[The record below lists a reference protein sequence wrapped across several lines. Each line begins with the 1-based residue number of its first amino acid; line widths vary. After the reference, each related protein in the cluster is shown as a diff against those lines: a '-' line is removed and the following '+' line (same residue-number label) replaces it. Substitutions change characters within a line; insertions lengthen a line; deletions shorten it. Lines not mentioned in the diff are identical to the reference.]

1 MAAASSMFRRHC
13 RLALVFLGV
22 LLAGSTVLLGGCSIV
37 YKTTGQALTDYSNDA
52 MAPYILTTDDTG
64 MACSTG
70 KSLSNLLLSFGE
82 VTSTPHKV
90 GSLSLEMAALCSE
103 RKAVSAHLR
112 YLRDV
117 DQGRPKA
124 AQDARIVEKR
134 REEVT
139 ARRRYRAYKLVVAQY
154 GEPGKQCPDLYSDY
168 DQLVWMMGMVTGV
181 QAVLN
186 DMKDEGVVQVPQD
199 IAAKVALGA
208 RCLNDDKWFGVPLA
222 LRAAVWV
229 TVPGTRPKGRDPWAA
244 FRKAIKI
251 GNAKGVR
258 LPYTLEAIAAYGQGK
273 NQIVRHAIQGLARAR
288 KDKPA
293 DSRYRLLDQIA
304 YIEVR
309 NISDRMWTNA
319 TGHRTPFDGL
329 GRFWNQKQ
337 PKGPDLNQFLSSH

>member
-1 MAAASSMFRRHC
+1 MFRRRC
-13 RLALVFLGV
+13 RPALLFLC
-22 LLAGSTVLLGGCSIV
+22 LLLGTSTLLLGGCSIV
-37 YKTTGQALTDYSNDA
+37 YKTTGKALTDYSNDA
-52 MAPYILTTDDTG
+52 MAPYILATDDTS

-70 KSLSNLLLSFGE
+70 QSLSNLLLSFGE
-82 VTSTPHKV
+82 VMSPPHKV

-103 RKAVSAHLR
+103 HKAVSAHLR

-117 DQGRPKA
+117 DRGQPKA

-134 REEVT
+134 WEEVT
-139 ARRRYRAYKLVVAQY
+139 ARRRYRAYKLVAAQY

-186 DMKDEGVVQVPQD
+186 DMKDEGAVQVPQD

-208 RCLNDDKWFGVPLA
+208 RCLDDDKWFGVPLA

-229 TVPGTRPKGRDPWAA
+229 TVPGTRPKGQNAWVA
-244 FRKAIKI
+244 FHKAIGI
-251 GNAKGVR
+251 GNRKGVR

-273 NQIVRHAIQGLARAR
+273 NKIVRGAIRGLAKAR
-288 KDKPA
+288 KDRAA

-304 YIEVR
+304 YVEIR
-309 NISDRMWTNA
+309 NISDRMWTDA
-319 TGHRTPFDGL
+319 TGHRTPFNGL
-329 GRFWNQKQ
+329 GRFWNEKQ
-337 PKGPDLNQFLSSH
+337 PKGPDLNQFLH